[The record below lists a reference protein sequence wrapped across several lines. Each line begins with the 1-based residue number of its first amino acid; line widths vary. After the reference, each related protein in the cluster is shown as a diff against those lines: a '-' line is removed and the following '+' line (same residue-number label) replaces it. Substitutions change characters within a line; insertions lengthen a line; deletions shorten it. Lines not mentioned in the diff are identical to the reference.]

1 MVLSMSKGW
10 FYTSGGVQQGPIS
23 IEDLKARHAVGQIPA
38 DALVWREG
46 MGDWKPWN
54 QVPELAGGQIYAAPA
69 SNPVAGSMGL
79 KPPTYLWQSILC
91 TLLCCLPFGS
101 VGIVFEAKVDS
112 LAAVGNMPAA
122 LEASN
127 KAKFWCWMNFGF
139 WFALVALYILLIIA
153 GVLTGF

>member
-1 MVLSMSKGW
+1 MVLSMSNGW

-79 KPPTYLWQSILC
+79 KPPTYLWQSIMC
-91 TLLCCLPFGS
+91 TLLCCLPFGV
-101 VGIVFEAKVDS
+101 VGIVFAAKVDS
-112 LAAVGNMPAA
+112 LAAAGNMPAA

-127 KAKFWCWMNFGF
+127 KAKFWCWMSFGSSL
-139 WFALVALYILLIIA
+139 AVVA
-153 GVLTGF
+153 

>member
-1 MVLSMSKGW
+1 MVLSMSNGW

-79 KPPTYLWQSILC
+79 KPPTYLWQSIMC
-91 TLLCCLPFGS
+91 TLLCCLPFGV
-101 VGIVFEAKVDS
+101 VGIVFAAKVDS
-112 LAAVGNMPAA
+112 LAAAGNMPAA

-127 KAKFWCWMNFGF
+127 KAKFWCWMSFGSSL
-139 WFALVALYILLIIA
+139 AVVALYIFA
-153 GVLTGF
+153 GVLSAI